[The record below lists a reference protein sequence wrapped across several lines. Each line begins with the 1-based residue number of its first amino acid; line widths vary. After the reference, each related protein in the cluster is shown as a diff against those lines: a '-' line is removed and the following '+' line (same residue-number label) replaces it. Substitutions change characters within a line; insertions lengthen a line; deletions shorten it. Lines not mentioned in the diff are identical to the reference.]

1 MPVIKSIFGAMKTL
15 VVFLADVSLLS
26 LLSTSSFIY
35 LRICNFTNYL
45 VDFHWW
51 GGKWWCYTLAITMT
65 MLLSTFHSGKVKRLL
80 DKSWGA
86 DSMLFMLSHNSEA
99 ATRILADH
107 CFDAF
112 LLFYD
117 FPLAFVSSVLFLCH
131 HRDYKYILRI
141 ATLPLN
147 YIQKWTLSMR
157 FLSHFWPRVRRTL
170 IKMVGIPCFSLWKI
184 YKVIKLLLLRKI
196 CLIP

>member
-35 LRICNFTNYL
+35 LRFCNFTNSL

-51 GGKWWCYTLAITMT
+51 GGKWWCCTLAITMT
-65 MLLSTFHSGKVKRLL
+65 MLLSTFHSGKVERLL

-107 CFDAF
+107 WFDAF

-117 FPLAFVSSVLFLCH
+117 FSLAFVSC
-131 HRDYKYILRI
+131 I
-141 ATLPLN
+141 
-147 YIQKWTLSMR
+147 
-157 FLSHFWPRVRRTL
+157 
-170 IKMVGIPCFSLWKI
+170 IPVPPQRL
-184 YKVIKLLLLRKI
+184 
-196 CLIP
+196 